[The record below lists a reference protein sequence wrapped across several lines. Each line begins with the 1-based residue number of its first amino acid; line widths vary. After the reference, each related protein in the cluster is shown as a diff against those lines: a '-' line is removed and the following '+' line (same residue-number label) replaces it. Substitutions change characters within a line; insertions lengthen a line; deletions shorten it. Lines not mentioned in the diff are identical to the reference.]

1 MEDSLERIQRLR
13 DFCYAHQYHDVQNA
27 ARASTTLA
35 RKIAEQ
41 SITLIRGQAFV
52 PIKPGGINSIYTIIP
67 DLAKLDSIEDGFDEG
82 ESNFIV
88 NALQDRFAGAIK
100 TDFIS
105 LDPTQEEIEKAG
117 KEAKKADLILAFI
130 FNAKFYPGQKL
141 LLKTLK
147 TRPQNTIFILLRNP
161 FDVHHLDNDLT
172 TLITYGYRKVQIEAA
187 IKVLA
192 GDIPASGKL
201 PFAK

>member
-1 MEDSLERIQRLR
+1 MDTI
-13 DFCYAHQYHDVQNA
+13 YA
-27 ARASTTLA
+27 
-35 RKIAEQ
+35 
-41 SITLIRGQAFV
+41 
-52 PIKPGGINSIYTIIP
+52 IIP
-67 DLAKLDSIEDGFDEG
+67 DLAKLESIEDGFDAG

-88 NALQDRFAGAIK
+88 NALQDRFSGAIK

-105 LDPTQEEIEKAG
+105 LDPTQEEVEKAG

-141 LLKTLK
+141 LLETLK

-201 PFAK
+201 PVKPWPL